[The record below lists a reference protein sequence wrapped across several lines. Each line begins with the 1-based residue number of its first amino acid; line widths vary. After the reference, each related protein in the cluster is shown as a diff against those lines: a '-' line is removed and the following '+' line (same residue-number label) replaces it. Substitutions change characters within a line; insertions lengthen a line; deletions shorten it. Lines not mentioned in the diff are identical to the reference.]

1 MANKYGRLSVTFSWN
16 DPDSGS
22 GSYSQVYAL
31 YEVDNGDHK
40 VTYIGQDEY
49 DVTRSTPYIDLDW
62 TDTTELDAV
71 FAEGYTMTYTWL
83 TPMTEVDDDSSIE
96 FPISIANGGTGA
108 TTASQ
113 ALVNLGAASASHTHT
128 QYAAASHTHDYAA
141 TNHTH
146 SNYAAANHSHN
157 YAASSHS
164 HTIANITNLQSM
176 LDGKAATG
184 HSHGNTVLWSGGSYM
199 GSSHIANL
207 SQKISEQDHGIAI
220 VFSGY
225 DTSKNTPLNNSWT
238 THFVPKE
245 MIQYNNGGGQTF
257 LMAINSG
264 MSDFGSK
271 YLYIEDDKIMGH
283 VSNTQAGTGASGI
296 TFSNNKYVMRYVI
309 GF

>member
-1 MANKYGRLSVTFSWN
+1 MARIGRLQVSCDFNDGSDLYVSTYRMTEIEIEGVMLVGLSNDEGSQYSVTWY
-16 DPDSGS
+16 DD
-22 GSYSQVYAL
+22 
-31 YEVDNGDHK
+31 VDLSVQTD
-40 VTYIGQDEY
+40 
-49 DVTRSTPYIDLDW
+49 IDGMFRFGG
-62 TDTTELDAV
+62 TN
-71 FAEGYTMTYTWL
+71 TYTWL
-83 TPMTEVDDDSSIE
+83 TPMTEVPDE
-96 FPISIANGGTGA
+96 EVEVPP
-108 TTASQ
+108 
-113 ALVNLGAASASHTHT
+113 
-128 QYAAASHTHDYAA
+128 HTHDYAA
-141 TNHTH
+141 INHVHTE
-146 SNYAAANHSHN
+146 YAAIDHT
-157 YAASSHS
+157 